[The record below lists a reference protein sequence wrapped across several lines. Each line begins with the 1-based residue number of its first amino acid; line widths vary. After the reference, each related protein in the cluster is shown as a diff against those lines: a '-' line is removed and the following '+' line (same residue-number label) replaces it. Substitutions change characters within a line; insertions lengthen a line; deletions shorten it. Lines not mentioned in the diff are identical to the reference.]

1 MALTNFRASD
11 FKKDGSGV
19 QRADST
25 RDRAKAARLS
35 EPTPTS
41 TPIIA
46 KGASEDDVPSG
57 TVPEILTWVGEDA
70 ERAERAL
77 SKEKADNKPRKGLVS
92 QLEEVIEGES
102 K

>member
-11 FKKDGSGV
+11 FKKDGSAV
-19 QRADST
+19 LRADST
-25 RDRAKAARLS
+25 RDRANNSRIS

-46 KGASEDDVPSG
+46 KGDSPDDVPSG
-57 TVPEILTWVGEDA
+57 TVPEILTWVGEDVD
-70 ERAERAL
+70 RAKRAL
-77 SKEKADNKPRKGLVS
+77 AKESEDKKPRKGLVS
-92 QLEEVIEGES
+92 QLEEIIETSG